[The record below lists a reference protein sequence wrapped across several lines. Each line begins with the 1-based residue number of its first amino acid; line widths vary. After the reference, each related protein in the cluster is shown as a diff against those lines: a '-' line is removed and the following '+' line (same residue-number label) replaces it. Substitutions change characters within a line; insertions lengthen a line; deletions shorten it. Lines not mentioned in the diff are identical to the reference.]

1 MLVKGKTL
9 VAKGA
14 VLLLSATLIFG
25 LAACGGGDDSDP
37 LQKYREQVVQWEKC
51 DPTMMGAQLTPAF
64 TTAIEKYGDR
74 LSCGF
79 VRAPLD
85 WATPERGEVVI
96 SATRLAAAK
105 PEARRGAL
113 FFNPGGP
120 GGDGFFILT
129 LNLVQAFADSNPDSP
144 QGALQLRLL
153 DEYEMV
159 GFSPRGT
166 GTSTRMQCAT
176 NELKRFVDVGPAG
189 WDTPENRANSIYNSS
204 KMAQACLKSP
214 VAPFINTD
222 ATARDMDLLR
232 GLLGDEKLNYVG
244 YSYGTWL
251 GSWYASLFP
260 DRVGRMV
267 LDSSMDF
274 NRTFEQSTAPQ
285 APAQQRMFDKVLV
298 PYAVRHADHFRLG
311 SSEAEVRAVMPALS
325 PRVQSTLVKP
335 LGELTSFRNYSDTL
349 LTLLASA
356 RGLDE
361 VLRASAEPSNFAA
374 VMEGLRR
381 YVFHPS
387 DQVRDAELRDFAGQL
402 LQRYFSLWVK
412 RESQSIELSN
422 NDAVFWTVQCNDTPA
437 STDLTIWA
445 EHMRDQLRQA
455 PMFFGNNHLNLCAFW
470 GGPKVSKPDLTPMK
484 QLDVMFV
491 QSQYDAATDTEGA
504 TAFFSGL
511 PKAARVFVNG
521 DYQHGVYPYKDHCVD
536 PAVTRYL
543 LGEPVVQRELT
554 CDSQPLA
561 RDKLATERRNLKS
574 ASAPVYKNPQKVE
587 ELLREFKEG
596 IRPAAR

>member
-1 MLVKGKTL
+1 MKRKTL

-14 VLLLSATLIFG
+14 LSLLSATLIFG
-25 LAACGGGDDSDP
+25 LAACGGGDDADP
-37 LQKYREQVVQWEKC
+37 LQKYREQTVQWGEC
-51 DPTMMGAQLTPAF
+51 DPTMMGAPLTPAF
-64 TTAIEKYGDR
+64 APAIEKYGER
-74 LSCGF
+74 LKCGF

-85 WATPERGEVVI
+85 WANPERGEVVI
-96 SATRLAAAK
+96 SATRLAAGK
-105 PEARRGAL
+105 SSARRGAL
-113 FFNPGGP
+113 LFNPGGP
-120 GGDGFFILT
+120 GGDGFFTLT
-129 LNLVQAFADSNPDSP
+129 LWLLEAFAESNPDSP
-144 QGALQLRLL
+144 QGAMQLRLL
-153 DEYEMV
+153 DEYDMV

-176 NELKRFVDVGPAG
+176 NEVGRIVDVGPAG
-189 WDTPENRANSIYNSS
+189 WDTPENLANSIYNSS
-204 KMAQACLKSP
+204 KIAQACLKSP

-274 NRTFEQSTAPQ
+274 NRTFEQSSTPL

-298 PYAVRHADHFRLG
+298 PYAVRHADYFRLG

-325 PRVQSTLVKP
+325 PRVQSTLVGP
-335 LGELTSFRNYSDTL
+335 LGELTSSRTHSDTF
-349 LTLLASA
+349 LTLVASA

-361 VLRASAEPSNFAA
+361 VLRAAPNPADLVA
-374 VMEGLRR
+374 VSERLGH

-387 DQVRDAELRDFAGQL
+387 DQERDAQLRRFAVQL
-402 LQRYFSLWVK
+402 LQRYSSLWVQP
-412 RESQSIELSN
+412 ESRSIELSN
-422 NDAVFWTVQCNDTPA
+422 KDAVFWTVQCNDTPA
-437 STDLTIWA
+437 STDLTTWA
-445 EHMRDQLRQA
+445 YRMRDQMHQA
-455 PMFFGNNHLNLCAFW
+455 PMFFGNHHLNICAFW
-470 GGPKVSKPDLTPMK
+470 GGPKVSKPDLAPMK

-511 PKAARVFVNG
+511 PKAGRVFVTG
-521 DYQHGVYPYKDHCVD
+521 EYQHAVYPYKDHCVD

-543 LGEPVVQRELT
+543 LGEPITQRELS
-554 CDSQPLA
+554 CDSHPLA
-561 RDKLATERRNLKS
+561 RDKLATDSADAKS
-574 ASAPVYKNPQKVE
+574 VTIPVYKNPQKAE
-587 ELLREFKEG
+587 ELLREFKKG
-596 IRPAAR
+596 IRPGA